1 VEICSIS
8 FNNLWSNFNAFYRS
22 FNTVIIIFR
31 NITVIFFWIRYLVF
45 NKKLNYTNNRISI
58 LKKIFKLWQLTSFF
72 KSLLFALTI
81 AINLFTFSIQDS
93 SAYPVFAQQNYSNP
107 RAANGKLACANCHLN
122 QKAIE
127 IEAPQAVL
135 PKSVFEVEIKVAYDT
150 SRKQVGANGKQA
162 DLNVGGILV
171 LPKGFKLAP
180 KNQIPEEVKVKNKGV
195 FISPYS
201 TEFDN
206 ILVVGP
212 IAGKKHQEL
221 IFPVLAPDP
230 ETDSSVKYLSFPFY
244 AGGNRGR
251 GQVYPTGEKS
261 NVNVFGA
268 VQAGQITEIATSE
281 KGESNITIVGANGNK
296 TSQIVPTG
304 LVLTAKQGD
313 IVKNDQGLNI
323 NPNAGGFGQEE
334 SEIVLQNPIRIMGY
348 LAFCLC
354 VLLTQIFLVLKKKQ
368 FEKVQAAELNF

>member
-1 VEICSIS
+1 M
-8 FNNLWSNFNAFYRS
+8 A
-22 FNTVIIIFR
+22 T
-31 NITVIFFWIRYLVF
+31 
-45 NKKLNYTNNRISI
+45 NK
-58 LKKIFKLWQLTSFF
+58 FF

-81 AINLFTFSIQDS
+81 AFGLCVQDS

-135 PKSVFEVEIKVAYDT
+135 PNSIFEVEIKVPYDT
-150 SRKQVGANGKQA
+150 SKQQIGANGKKA
-162 DLNVGGILV
+162 DLNVGGILI
-171 LPKGFKLAP
+171 LPKGFKLAS
-180 KNQIPEEVKVKNKGV
+180 KSQISEEVKAKNKGV

-206 ILVVGP
+206 MFVVGP
-212 IAGKKHQEL
+212 IAGKTHQEL
-221 IFPVLAPDP
+221 IFPVVAPDP
-230 ETDSSVKYLSFPFY
+230 EKNSDIKYLTYPIY

-261 NVNVFGA
+261 NVNVFA
-268 VQAGQITEIATSE
+268 ATQAGQITEITTSE
-281 KGESNITIVGANGNK
+281 KGESTVVIVNSSGTK

-304 LVLTAKQGD
+304 LNLVVKSGD
-313 IVKNDQGLNI
+313 IVQIEQALNI
-323 NPNAGGFGQEE
+323 DPNVGGFGQED
-334 SEIVLQNPIRIMGY
+334 SEIVLQNPIRIFGY

-354 VLLTQIFLVLKKKQ
+354 ALVTQILLVLKKKQ

>member
-1 VEICSIS
+1 M
-8 FNNLWSNFNAFYRS
+8 A
-22 FNTVIIIFR
+22 T
-31 NITVIFFWIRYLVF
+31 
-45 NKKLNYTNNRISI
+45 NK
-58 LKKIFKLWQLTSFF
+58 FF

-81 AINLFTFSIQDS
+81 AINSFGFCIQES

-135 PKSVFEVEIKVAYDT
+135 PNSVFEVEIKVPYDT
-150 SRKQVGANGKQA
+150 TKQQVGANGKKA
-162 DLNVGGILV
+162 DLNVGGILI
-171 LPKGFKLAP
+171 LPNGFKLAP
-180 KNQIPEEVKVKNKGV
+180 KSQIPEEVKVKNKGV

-212 IAGKKHQEL
+212 IAGKTHQEL
-221 IFPVLAPDP
+221 IFPVVAPDP
-230 ETDSSVKYLSFPFY
+230 EKNSDVKYLTYPFY

-268 VQAGQITEIATSE
+268 SQAGQITEITTSE
-281 KGESNITIVGANGNK
+281 KGESNVVIVSSNGAK
-296 TSQIVPTG
+296 TSQTVPAGLNLIV
-304 LVLTAKQGD
+304 KQGD
-313 IVKNDQGLNI
+313 IVKTDQALNTD
-323 NPNAGGFGQEE
+323 PNVGGFGQEE
-334 SEIVLQNPIRIMGY
+334 SEIVLQNPIRIVGY
-348 LAFCLC
+348 LVFCFFI
-354 VLLTQIFLVLKKKQ
+354 LLTQISLVLKKKQ